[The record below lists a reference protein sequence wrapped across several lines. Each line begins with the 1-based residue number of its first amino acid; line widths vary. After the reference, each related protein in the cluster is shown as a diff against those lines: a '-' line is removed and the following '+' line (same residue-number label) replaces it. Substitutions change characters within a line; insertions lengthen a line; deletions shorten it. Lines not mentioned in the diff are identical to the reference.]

1 MNIANEWNN
10 LSVLIP
16 KEKYEKIKEL
26 AHQIIEEVKTN
37 IVSTGDIDLYINI
50 LNQASRVS
58 GYPQK
63 YSRSLSLLIV
73 KKLSLTGD
81 DKAETISKKSG
92 LISIESGTVSVG
104 DPTFEPKIILKDY
117 LDKDLLE
124 ITNQGKRLFFGT
136 GGDGS
141 FDVQLR
147 IIKATEPVLSPKEY
161 KLVIGSTQTVI
172 LEIPSGVI
180 SVGDLG
186 LLDKSELRVAVSPGN
201 YKVCTYLF
209 DTHKNF
215 RSYYIVCTQTQ
226 NPAVNKSTAM
236 AVLE

>member
-16 KEKYEKIKEL
+16 KDKYEKIKVL

-37 IVSTGDIDLYINI
+37 TISTNDIDLYINI

-58 GYPQK
+58 GFPQK
-63 YSRSLSLLIV
+63 YSRTLSLLIL

-81 DKAETISKKSG
+81 DKAEIICKKSG
-92 LISIESGTVSVG
+92 HVSIESGTVSVG
-104 DPTFEPKIILKDY
+104 DPALESSIILKDY
-117 LDKDLLE
+117 LDKNLLE
-124 ITNQGKRLFFGT
+124 ITNQGKRLFFST
-136 GGDGS
+136 GGDGL

-147 IIKATEPVLSPKEY
+147 IIKATEPVLTPKEY
-161 KLVIGSTQTVI
+161 KLVLGSTQTVI
-172 LEIPSGVI
+172 LEISSGVI

-186 LLDKSELRVAVSPGN
+186 LLDKSELKVTVPTGN
-201 YKVCTYLF
+201 YKVCTYVF

-215 RSYYIVCTQTQ
+215 RSYYVVCTPTQ
-226 NPAVNKSTAM
+226 LPAMNTSTTIT
-236 AVLE
+236 VLE